1 MKINLKS
8 IFCILLVIIFITI
21 MQLQVFAVT
30 QQDIDDVNKKIE
42 EKENEIEDV
51 KSEKSDIMDDIA
63 ELTAEISKFEEDIS
77 KLEGEIS
84 KLENNIE
91 KNEAEIE
98 EKQEIYDENYKIFQ
112 ERMIATYEMGSVS
125 YLDVILSSKD
135 LSQMLSSLYYLSE
148 IATADKD
155 FLESIERQQKE
166 LEAAKKTLENDKKE
180 VEAKKQNLEKTNT
193 SLKNSRNTKNNYV
206 AQLSDEQK
214 QLQAELD
221 QFEKDKRELQR
232 ELTAIS
238 QSNDY
243 GTITPNEAGYI
254 SPLKGRTTRDIY
266 CGYYGYV
273 GHTGVDFSYSGIMGE
288 TIYAVK
294 SGTVVKSL
302 AYMSGGR
309 YYSYGECIV
318 IDHHDGT
325 MTLYAHGMPG
335 SRKVSVGQT
344 VQQGQAIMNVGTTG
358 NSTGYHLH
366 FEVRINGYPVDPTPY
381 LP

>member
-1 MKINLKS
+1 MKFKLKS
-8 IFCILLVIIFITI
+8 IFCILLVIIFITVTQI
-21 MQLQVFAVT
+21 GVFAVT

-51 KSEKSDIMDDIA
+51 KSKKSDIMDDIA
-63 ELTAEISKFEEDIS
+63 ELTAEISKYEEDIS
-77 KLEGEIS
+77 KLEGEIT
-84 KLENNIE
+84 KLERNIKQNE
-91 KNEAEIE
+91 KEIK

-112 ERMIATYEMGSVS
+112 ERIIATYEMGSVT

-135 LSQMLSSLYYLSE
+135 IVDMISSIYYLSE
-148 IATADKD
+148 VAAADQD
-155 FLESIERQQKE
+155 FLDSIERQKNE

-180 VEAKKQNLEKTNT
+180 LQAKKVNIQKPNT
-193 SLKNSRNTKNNYV
+193 SLKNRRATKNSYV
-206 AQLSDEQK
+206 EQLTDEQK
-214 QLQAELD
+214 ELQKELD
-221 QFEKDKRELQR
+221 QFEKDKRELQK

-238 QSNDY
+238 SNNDY

-254 SPLKGRTTRDIY
+254 SPLKGRTTKDIY

-273 GHTGVDFSYSGIMGE
+273 GHTGVDFSYAGIMGE

-335 SRKVSVGQT
+335 SRKVTEGQT
-344 VQQGQAIMNVGTTG
+344 VKQGQAIMNVGTTG

-366 FEVRINGYPVDPTPY
+366 FEVRINGYPVNPTPY